1 MADEALLR
9 LGLDRH
15 IAVLTLTHDP
25 KIDDQALS
33 AALRSDCFYIGAL
46 GSPKSHTQRL
56 ERLVAMG
63 FTDADLARLHVPIGI
78 DFGAV
83 SPAGIA
89 ISILDEIIVTLRYIG
104 RTSEPRNLT
113 RRVTDRQIIQPDW
126 IRLSSFIHII
136 GFPPVTAMV
145 APET

>member
-33 AALRSDCFYIGAL
+33 AALRSDCFHIGAL
-46 GSPKSHTQRL
+46 GTRKSHARRL

-63 FTDADLARLHVPIGI
+63 FTDADLAHLHVSAGI
-78 DFGAV
+78 RIGAV
-83 SPAGIA
+83 SPAEIIA
-89 ISILDEIIVTLRYIG
+89 ILRYTG
-104 RTSEPRNLT
+104 RT
-113 RRVTDRQIIQPDW
+113 
-126 IRLSSFIHII
+126 
-136 GFPPVTAMV
+136 
-145 APET
+145 